1 MNKLVVHIEWSKQS
15 LNGVEDALDI
25 ELEALFGPDGAL
37 DGADA
42 GWRFFK
48 TLEEAVQWERG
59 RVGQRS
65 LYLASA
71 GE

>member
-1 MNKLVVHIEWSKQS
+1 MKKLIVHIEWSGQS
-15 LNGVEDALDI
+15 LHGDTGVEDALDI
-25 ELEALFGPDGAL
+25 ELEALFGADGAL

-48 TLEEAVQWERG
+48 NLEEAVQWERG
-59 RVGQRS
+59 RAR
-65 LYLASA
+65 A

>member
-25 ELEALFGPDGAL
+25 ELEALFGADGAL

-48 TLEEAVQWERG
+48 NLEEAVQWERG
-59 RVGQRS
+59 RAR
-65 LYLASA
+65 A